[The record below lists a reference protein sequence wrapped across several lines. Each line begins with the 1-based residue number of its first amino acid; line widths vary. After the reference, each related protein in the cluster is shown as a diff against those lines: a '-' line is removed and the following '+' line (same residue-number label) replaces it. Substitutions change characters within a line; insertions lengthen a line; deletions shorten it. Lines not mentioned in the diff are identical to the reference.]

1 MAVYLFATLGSVA
14 AIYFLLLANF
24 IGVIQL
30 IVYAGGTL
38 ILLIFGVMLTS
49 KSPWVRFDTKPR
61 ELIAA
66 GSVCT
71 AFAGALLWVVT
82 RADWPQTSD
91 SVSGSTVAGF
101 GQSLLSHYLV
111 PFEAVS
117 VLLLVV
123 MIGAAYLARQE

>member
-1 MAVYLFATLGSVA
+1 M
-14 AIYFLLLANF
+14 LLANF

-49 KSPWVRFDTKPR
+49 KSPWARFDVKR
-61 ELIAA
+61 KELIAA
-66 GSVCT
+66 GVVCGILALALLIVVT
-71 AFAGALLWVVT
+71 GAAWPTQAGAEG
-82 RADWPQTSD
+82 P
-91 SVSGSTVAGF
+91 TVHAF
-101 GQSLLSHYLV
+101 GEALLSTYLA

-123 MIGAAYLARQE
+123 MVGAALLARQE